1 MNNARLQFTL
11 AILLLIGIVGL
22 TAFMLW
28 HPVVL
33 SPDVKAIVEGIIG
46 QLVAVLVFVCH
57 SVFAPHPQQPDSPA
71 PSTGVSK

>member
-1 MNNARLQFTL
+1 MTNQRLQFAL
-11 AILLLIGIVGL
+11 SILLLLIIGAL
-22 TAFMLW
+22 AALMLW

-57 SVFAPHPQQPDSPA
+57 AVFAPHPENPT
-71 PSTGVSK
+71 TGATPKVN

>member
-1 MNNARLQFTL
+1 MNNQRLQFTL

-28 HPVVL
+28 HPVEL

-57 SVFAPHPQQPDSPA
+57 AVFAPHYANPTVPASPA
-71 PSTGVSK
+71 EK